1 MNKQEFANKIKGS
14 ISTGE
19 CIVAPFFDS
28 STVLIVDRD
37 SYYENMR
44 NDPDIEDFEEYE
56 DAEDYCSEACFLQ
69 MAYNSLS
76 EAEKELFDSFES
88 SMRKGRR
95 LAECSIT
102 DIAWRTRSDL
112 DRDIELF
119 LEAK

>member
-1 MNKQEFANKIKGS
+1 MNKQEFANIIRGS
-14 ISTGE
+14 ISVGG
-19 CIVAPFFDS
+19 CVIAPHGDS
-28 STVLIVDRD
+28 STVLIIDRD
-37 SYYENMR
+37 WYYENMR
-44 NDPDIEDFEEYE
+44 NDPGIEDFE
-56 DAEDYCSEACFLQ
+56 DAEGYCSEACFLSLR
-69 MAYNSLS
+69 YDSLS

>member
-1 MNKQEFANKIKGS
+1 MNKQEFANKVKGS
-14 ISTGE
+14 ISVGE
-19 CIVAPFFDS
+19 CVIAPYGDS
-28 STVLIVDRD
+28 STVLILDRD
-37 SYYENMR
+37 WYYESMR
-44 NDPDIEDFEEYE
+44 DDPGIEDFEGYE

-88 SMRKGRR
+88 SMRNGRR